1 MSVCYQKAPV
11 FSVLIWFREQTMF
24 VPVSQHHYNIIGTD
38 GSLHIRRGASLR
50 NENSHFTPA
59 ADTEARERV
68 LKNL

>member
-1 MSVCYQKAPV
+1 MSVSNHETYV
-11 FSVLIWFREQTMF
+11 FTILVRFREQAVIVTM
-24 VPVSQHHYNIIGTD
+24 PQHHNDIIRTD

-50 NENSHFTPA
+50 NENSHIPPA